1 MYNLWWNPLFTE
13 DLAPPNAEKKK
24 NTTKQSDAALQHQL
38 TDQSTT
44 SNFGAQNKIKEFKG
58 WAAAPV
64 RLRSQDTQSCY
75 KNQRQ
80 LQEPKKQ

>member
-1 MYNLWWNPLFTE
+1 MQR
-13 DLAPPNAEKKK
+13 KKK
-24 NTTKQSDAALQHQL
+24 PKQSEAALQHQL

-44 SNFGAQNKIKEFKG
+44 SNLGAQNKIKEFKG

-64 RLRSQDTQSCY
+64 KLRSQDTQNCY